1 MDEIEKRV
9 LGCFA
14 NVFPE
19 IPDQDLR
26 RVSQASI
33 ASWDSV
39 RQVTLLAALAEEFEF
54 PLDYEAAEEIRSFDL
69 AVAFVREQVHG

>member
-1 MDEIEKRV
+1 MDDLEARV

-19 IPDQDLR
+19 IPRQDLLR
-26 RVSQASI
+26 ASQASI
-33 ASWDSV
+33 ANWDSV

-54 PLDYEAAEEIRSFDL
+54 PLDYEAAEEIRSFAL
-69 AVAFVREQVHG
+69 ALAFVREQLHG